1 MEYLVRLDAEQY
13 TIRRDRVMAVANN
26 QLIPNEQ
33 HANDVEG
40 VIQSVVNVAS
50 RVVLVCAEFG
60 MGRTWLLSQ
69 VVLRAGRQSV
79 PVRYDDFASMEFDES
94 LELLKDIRRWCRR
107 QEAESAEAKSRA
119 VIACDNI
126 SVGDEA
132 DIDSFVRIV
141 RGIAATG
148 HSVILAGLPEL
159 ELFAERIGDACCLW
173 SCDLRTPRPE
183 SKDDALL
190 YDKYAQGIPLLTRA
204 LEKVD
209 ASSYGDVAADPTF
222 QLPYLSVV
230 ESCLYERMMSEERQ
244 VRCAMLLL
252 GSGNKKELEEVVG
265 GMDDMVWRSISRDSP
280 LFGVNIA
287 RDTFC
292 CVGAHSMTCL
302 NVAYSVLSEW
312 VKPWPWLVERLVQ
325 VLASRSEFAR
335 AAIVS
340 ALCTDAEMRC
350 STALQWGTR
359 MIDAGEIGV
368 VEDALEEARSS
379 DLTHVE
385 GYWESH
391 CTLAALL
398 GSRDAVPGGIASE
411 LVASEAGG
419 SHARL
424 ALWCRSLVDGTNAHA
439 APSEWD
445 ESDEI
450 AASLNDHGRAL
461 GLLFGGFLRP
471 AYKLLLKSASRLE
484 DSTISAA
491 LVSMDYVLCSLL
503 LGIVPNK
510 VDTEAFRSAMNLFED
525 LGLTTLLVLCEC
537 CLEAGSLLAGRLP
550 HAESLEVGLRR
561 VEAAGNALLRGVLL
575 LANAISDMRVG
586 ALTRAHVRLGQAEG
600 LLEAASA
607 HGAAML
613 KVTKIIHFA
622 VKAQLGE
629 RVIKADFK
637 SCKGVSKLYDDVVDM
652 LSMAVGREKPRRV
665 KVAGGWSAA
674 GRLREIHWIVNVLA
688 NDCGTV
694 SKRFR
699 RTIPLT
705 WVNAQSRV
713 AGDVDA
719 FVGTFRAKRA
729 DHALPEVREQ
739 GEKGDQ
745 GAALGGTHQIM
756 VRLLGGFEVYVEGV
770 LVPGNRLEKRR
781 SKSLLALLAALPGH
795 SAKRYIIMETIW
807 PTYDYESANKCVYS
821 ATSTLRT
828 ELGSLLD
835 EQPDMPLIIANKA
848 QGALSLNGALFA
860 TDVDVFEG
868 KARQLLDLNGG
879 GREAIDLCREIEEV
893 YAGDLFVPPT
903 DGMGI
908 MSARSRELRSLF
920 ADAMIAGAR
929 AAMGL
934 DMKTLACRFAHRA
947 FEADDLREEGVRLLV
962 NALCAA
968 GRRVEAQRSYE
979 RFVGRVVDVTQRPPS
994 HNLIRE
1000 VEALL
1005 REPAEGEHH
1014 AAHRELR
1021 QLTLPLGMDGSPA

>member
-1 MEYLVRLDAEQY
+1 
-13 TIRRDRVMAVANN
+13 MAVTDNHP
-26 QLIPNEQ
+26 IPLEE
-33 HANDVEG
+33 HTNDVEG
-40 VIQSVVNVAS
+40 IVKGVVSIAS
-50 RVVLVCAEFG
+50 RIVLVCAEFG

-69 VVLRAGRQSV
+69 VVLSAGRQNI
-79 PVRYDDFASMEFDES
+79 PARYEDFAGMEFDEAI
-94 LELLKDIRRWCRR
+94 EVLKEVRRWCRR
-107 QEAESAEAKSRA
+107 QESDSSETNSRA
-119 VIACDNI
+119 VIACDNV

-132 DIDSFVRIV
+132 DIDAFVRIV
-141 RGIAATG
+141 RGITSAG
-148 HSVILAGLPEL
+148 HSVILSGLPEL

-183 SKDDALL
+183 KKEEALL
-190 YDKYAQGIPLLTRA
+190 YDTYVQGIPLLARA
-204 LEKVD
+204 LEKCD
-209 ASSYGDVAADPTF
+209 APSYGDLSSDPTF

-230 ESCLYERMMSEERQ
+230 ESCVYKRMMSEERQ

-252 GSGNKKELEEVVG
+252 GLGDKKELEEVVG
-265 GMDDMVWRSISRDSP
+265 GMDDALWRSISRDSP

-292 CVGAHSMTCL
+292 CVGAHSTTCL
-302 NVAYSVLSEW
+302 NVAYSVLREW
-312 VKPWPWLVERLVQ
+312 VKPWPWLVERIVQ
-325 VLASRSEFAR
+325 ALAARSEFAR

-350 STALQWGTR
+350 STTLQWGTR

-368 VEDALEEARSS
+368 IEDALEEARAG
-379 DLTHVE
+379 DLTHVD

-398 GSRDAVPGGIASE
+398 GSRDAIPRGIAE
-411 LVASEAGG
+411 GVATLGAGG

-439 APSEWD
+439 APGSWD
-445 ESDEI
+445 ESDAIE
-450 AASLNDHGRAL
+450 ASLTDHGRAL
-461 GLLFGGFLRP
+461 GLLFGGYLRP
-471 AYKLLLKSASRLE
+471 AYKLLLKNASRLE
-484 DSTISAA
+484 DATISAG
-491 LVSMDYVLCSLL
+491 LVSMDYILCSLL

-510 VDTEAFRSAMNLFED
+510 VDTEAFRSAMDLFED
-525 LGLTTLLVLCEC
+525 LGLTTLHVLCEC

-550 HAESLEVGLRR
+550 HAESLELGLRR

-575 LANAISDMRVG
+575 LANAVSDMRVG

-600 LLEAASA
+600 LLEAAAS
-607 HGAAML
+607 HSGAML
-613 KVTKIIHFA
+613 KVTKIIHYA

-719 FVGTFRAKRA
+719 FVGTFRTSRD
-729 DHALPEVREQ
+729 DHALPMAREQ
-739 GEKGDQ
+739 GAQGDQ
-745 GAALGGTHQIM
+745 GAVLGGTQQIA
-756 VRLLGGFEVYVEGV
+756 VRMLGGFEVFVEGV

-781 SKSLLALLAALPGH
+781 AKSLLALLAALPGH

-835 EQPDMPLIIANKA
+835 EQPDMPLVIANKA
-848 QGALSLNGALFA
+848 QGALSLNCALFA

-868 KARQLLDLNGG
+868 KARQLLDLSSG

-893 YAGDLFVPPT
+893 YTGDLFVPST

-908 MSARSRELRSLF
+908 MSTRSRELRSLF

-1005 REPAEGEHH
+1005 REPAEGERHT
-1014 AAHRELR
+1014 AHKELR
-1021 QLTLPLGMDGSPA
+1021 QLALPLGIDGSLA